1 MPNWCENW
9 GVITH
14 KEQSKL
20 DALNEAI
27 EQGKLL
33 EFCSPPPKE
42 VQDDLDR
49 STKATDLLMRDKET
63 HPLTSDEQAWLD
75 EYNKTKTN
83 TPLWYEWRHENWG
96 VKWEVE
102 VHNTDY
108 YRGTYDSLPE
118 AHISLGFD
126 SAWGPPNEAFRQL
139 ASMGYEFDIFFFE
152 GGMDFCGHM
161 VGRDGDF
168 TYESINDAVSVIR
181 GPKEV
186 QQDWMDDEFDHI
198 AEDDFYEEDEEV
210 ATAH

>member
-9 GVITH
+9 GTITH
-14 KEQSKL
+14 KDKSKM
-20 DALNEAI
+20 DALFDAT

-33 EFCSPPPKE
+33 EFCSPPPEE

-49 STKATDLLMRDKET
+49 SAKHTDLLMRDKEK

-75 EYNKTKTN
+75 EYDKTKTN
-83 TPLWYEWRHENWG
+83 TPLWYEWRYENWG

-102 VHNTDY
+102 VHTSEFD
-108 YRGTYDSLPE
+108 GDLLF
-118 AHISLGFD
+118 IGFD

-139 ASMGYEFDIFFFE
+139 ASMGYEFDMYFFE

-161 VGRDGDF
+161 IGRDGEF
-168 TYESINDAVSVIR
+168 TYESQQDAVKLIR
-181 GPKEV
+181 SPAKD
-186 QQDWMDDEFDHI
+186 QPSWMLGEFDHI
-198 AEDDFYEEDEEV
+198 LEDDFYDDDEEV